1 MIKQLQIGTMP
12 LATPFL
18 MAPMAGFTNFA
29 YRETVRA
36 LGGCGLP
43 ALEMISARGFVSQK
57 ERIGEESE
65 LDRLRGVAEEP
76 RPLAAQVWDNDP
88 DKLAM
93 VGAKLAHE
101 YRVSVVDINF
111 GCPAHDVAGKAQSG
125 SFLLRDPDRV
135 GRLVERVVRACA
147 PTPVTAKI
155 RLGIAK
161 SQNRKSET
169 HVKSDT
175 KCDVEYN
182 SDVEYNDIEYNTD
195 SNEKSN
201 GHATIHERSQ
211 QDDGDFLYGNRANEV
226 AVAVEQAGASALTV
240 HGRYAQQMFSGTA
253 DWDAIAA
260 VKASLNKI
268 PLIGNGDIDSP
279 EKAVDVLKRYP
290 VDGVMIGRAA
300 IGRPWLFRQASE
312 LLLEESKRSSEWI
325 LSIPIERERAILFQF
340 CERMIQQFGEE
351 RGIVMMRKFA
361 CRYGSGRRGAR
372 EFRREIGPIRSL
384 EAFQKLVEKTFHFK
398 EFYHAKE

>member
-1 MIKQLQIGTMP
+1 MIKKLQIGTMT

-43 ALEMISARGFVSQK
+43 AIEMISARGFVSQK

-93 VGAKLAHE
+93 VGAKLSHE

-161 SQNRKSET
+161 SPSRKSGT
-169 HVKSDT
+169 HATSDDA

-182 SDVEYNDIEYNTD
+182 IDVEYNDIEHHTGCNQ
-195 SNEKSN
+195 SSN
-201 GHATIHERSQ
+201 GHTTISERSQ
-211 QDDGDFLYGNRANEV
+211 LDDGDFLYGNRANEV

-240 HGRYAQQMFSGTA
+240 HGRYARQMFSGTA

-260 VKASLNKI
+260 VKSSLKKI

-279 EKAVDVLKRYP
+279 EKAVDFLKRYP

-312 LLLEESKRSSEWI
+312 LLLEESERSSEWI
-325 LSIPIERERAILFQF
+325 SSIPIERERAILFQF

-351 RGIVMMRKFA
+351 RGIVIMRKFA

-372 EFRREIGPIRSL
+372 EFRREIGTVRSL
-384 EAFQKLVEKTFHFK
+384 ETFQKLVEKTFQD
-398 EFYHAKE
+398 